1 MNVYETE
8 CQTEIPQGVYT
19 LEDLKELGEDKGWC
33 PYFMTRHLL
42 NHATIVVYNYQY
54 MLDPKVK
61 LGQIRKEGRS
71 QKIVWNY
78 KFIRKRREES
88 RGLR

>member
-1 MNVYETE
+1 MN
-8 CQTEIPQGVYT
+8 
-19 LEDLKELGEDKGWC
+19 DLNANRKSRAISENKKELGEDKGWC

-61 LGQIRKEGRS
+61 LELTIIISIKRYQ
-71 QKIVWNY
+71 QKQSN
-78 KFIRKRREES
+78 
-88 RGLR
+88 